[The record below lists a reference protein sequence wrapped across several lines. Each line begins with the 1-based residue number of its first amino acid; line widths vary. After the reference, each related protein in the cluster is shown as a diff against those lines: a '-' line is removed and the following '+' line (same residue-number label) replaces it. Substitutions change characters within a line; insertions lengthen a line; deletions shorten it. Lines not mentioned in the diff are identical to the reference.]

1 MEVFWVSA
9 TRRARDLSGMG
20 ARLHG
25 GRWNHKGFPAV
36 YASTSRSL
44 ASLEFLVH
52 VPWGIAPA
60 DLSMISIFIPDDA
73 SLEVLHLDDL
83 PAGWESSP
91 PPLKIA
97 DLGTNWLMKAE
108 SLLLQVP
115 TALVMSEWNLLINP
129 AHPESAGVRIIDIEQ
144 FRYDPRLKGE
154 R

>member
-1 MEVFWVSA
+1 MEVFRVSA
-9 TRRARDLSGMG
+9 TRRARDLSGVG

-25 GRWNHKGFPAV
+25 GRWNHKGFPVV

-52 VPWGIAPA
+52 VPWGIAPD

-97 DLGTNWLMKAE
+97 DLGTNWFGLVNENGDVVA
-108 SLLLQVP
+108 SLIGGNEVEYGI
-115 TALVMSEWNLLINP
+115 AV
-129 AHPESAGVRIIDIEQ
+129 
-144 FRYDPRLKGE
+144 
-154 R
+154 